1 MHHRIQAGKDGCTL
15 IKQWTSFFMGLY
27 ANPWVRT
34 VTLTFYYLAILLGL
48 ILMYGKG
55 DFSTPSFVYQAF

>member
-1 MHHRIQAGKDGCTL
+1 MN
-15 IKQWTSFFMGLY
+15 FFTGLY
-27 ANPWVRT
+27 ASPWVRT

-55 DFSTPSFVYQAF
+55 NFSAPSFVYQAF

>member
-1 MHHRIQAGKDGCTL
+1 M
-15 IKQWTSFFMGLY
+15 IKQWTNFFTELY

-34 VTLTFYYLAILLGL
+34 VALTLYYLAILAGL

-55 DFSTPSFVYQAF
+55 DFSAPSFIYQAF